1 MKINLFKPLTEL
13 RGIDYQGIYSLIINE
28 KLYIGSN
35 LNIKNPKT
43 RTIRKIYKISYNKLN
58 KFPV

>member
-35 LNIKNPKT
+35 LNIKKSKNTYYSK
-43 RTIRKIYKISYNKLN
+43 NL
-58 KFPV
+58 